1 MSYAWEKAVIAP
13 MSPEAVKVFMG
24 EEVDTTPF
32 KAASLGM
39 IDGVIAAEDTKQAV
53 ASAVDLCSS
62 KRVAAPTRK
71 HVNFVF

>member
-1 MSYAWEKAVIAP
+1 MAVIAP

-24 EEVDTTPF
+24 EEADTTPF

>member
-1 MSYAWEKAVIAP
+1 
-13 MSPEAVKVFMG
+13 MG